1 MLENKLF
8 ARSEQLSRLLRFL
21 VERHLE
27 GRDQEIKE
35 SVIGVEVFGRDPDY
49 NPKFDPIVRTE
60 ARRLRARLNEYYESE
75 GKDDAVRID
84 LPKGG
89 YVPVV
94 QGAAGQQ
101 ATSTGEAR
109 APRFSKWPLI
119 ALAATVFT
127 VILVVLGL
135 TQSNLRGLPLLKTR
149 SAAHDLYRL
158 RPVDLKLSPCEGIES
173 ISSSAGR

>member
-1 MLENKLF
+1 MSMPIVKPEAEAARRQLERLLENKLF

-35 SVIGVEVFGRDPDY
+35 CVIGVEVFGRDPDY

-75 GKDDAVRID
+75 GKHDAIRID

-89 YVPVV
+89 YVPVIQV
-94 QGAAGQQ
+94 AADRQ
-101 ATSTGEAR
+101 ATSTREAR
-109 APRFSKWPLI
+109 APRFRKW
-119 ALAATVFT
+119 
-127 VILVVLGL
+127 
-135 TQSNLRGLPLLKTR
+135 
-149 SAAHDLYRL
+149 
-158 RPVDLKLSPCEGIES
+158 
-173 ISSSAGR
+173 